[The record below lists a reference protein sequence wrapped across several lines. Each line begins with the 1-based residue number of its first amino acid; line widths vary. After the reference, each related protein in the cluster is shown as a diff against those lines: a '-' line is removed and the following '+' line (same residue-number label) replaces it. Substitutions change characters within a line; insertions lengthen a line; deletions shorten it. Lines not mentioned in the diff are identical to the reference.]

1 VSHGKECLL
10 EVMEDP
16 SITFVDGDD
25 EIVRI
30 VTRMLEL
37 EGYDVAAAA
46 TGSSALA
53 LLEEHKPDLRILDI
67 MMLDVD
73 GYTVCQHIRELSG
86 IPIIMV
92 VARSDGQG
100 KAGSGGNGAD
110 GDATGAIIARGLP
123 VRVKAAL
130 CAAQADSYLRPVFP
144 RHALVLDFA
153 SN

>member
-1 VSHGKECLL
+1 
-10 EVMEDP
+10 MTEDP

-46 TGSSALA
+46 AGSSALA

-67 MMLDVD
+67 MMLDMD
-73 GYTVCQHIRELSG
+73 GYTVCQRIRELSG

-92 VARSDGQG
+92 AARSDGQG
-100 KAGSGGNGAD
+100 KAGSGGGGAD
-110 GDATGAIIARGLP
+110 RGATGTITARELP

-130 CAAQADSYLRPVFP
+130 CAAQADSYLQPVFP
-144 RHALVLDFA
+144 RHVLVLDFA